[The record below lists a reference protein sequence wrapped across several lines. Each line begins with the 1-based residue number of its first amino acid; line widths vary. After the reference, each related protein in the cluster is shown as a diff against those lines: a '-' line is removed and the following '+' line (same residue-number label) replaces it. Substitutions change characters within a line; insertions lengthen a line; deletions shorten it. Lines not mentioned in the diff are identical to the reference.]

1 MKKFFIIAVIL
12 VMAANVY
19 YSLTYKG
26 DIRTPYYEF
35 KTRIG
40 TAPLKTYRDTDF
52 GYTISYPCMFQ
63 QEDKQGD
70 EYLGHAR
77 FVYSDSVNII
87 LESYVTPNYSP
98 NLQACADSLAE
109 NLHCDRTMISKKK
122 AGKSSSK
129 ASSSTQSPQ
138 QDSAFLLSGPVYE
151 NDVRV
156 DGYSHYDKFI
166 KSGKM
171 LFVYSLTYP
180 DSYKP
185 AMPRLFHLIEDWKV
199 LGAF

>member
-12 VMAANVY
+12 VIAANVY

-77 FVYSDSVNII
+77 FVYSDSANII
-87 LESYVTPNYSP
+87 LESYVTPNYSS

-109 NLHCDRTMISKKK
+109 KLLSDRIMISKQK

-129 ASSSTQSPQ
+129 
-138 QDSAFLLSGPVYE
+138 QDSAFLLAGPVYE
-151 NDVRV
+151 NGVRI

-199 LGAF
+199 LGAY

>member
-12 VMAANVY
+12 VIAANVY

-70 EYLGHAR
+70 EYSGHAR
-77 FVYSDSVNII
+77 FVYSDSTNII

-109 NLHCDRTMISKKK
+109 KLHSDRIMISNKKT
-122 AGKSSSK
+122 GKSSSK
-129 ASSSTQSPQ
+129 
-138 QDSAFLLSGPVYE
+138 QDSAFLLAGPVYE
-151 NDVRV
+151 NGVRI

-199 LGAF
+199 LGAY

>member
-1 MKKFFIIAVIL
+1 MKKFFIIAVLLIL
-12 VMAANVY
+12 AFNLY
-19 YSLTYKG
+19 YRITSKG
-26 DIRTPYYEF
+26 DIRTAYYEF
-35 KTRIG
+35 KNRIG

-52 GYTISYPCMFQ
+52 GYIISYPCLFQ

-77 FVYSDSVNII
+77 FVYSDSASII
-87 LESYVTPNYSP
+87 LECYVTPNYSS

-109 NLHCDRTMISKKK
+109 KLHSDKVMISNKN
-122 AGKSSSK
+122 ASKSSSK
-129 ASSSTQSPQ
+129 QAPQ
-138 QDSAFLLSGPVYE
+138 QDSAFLLTGPVYE
-151 NDVRV
+151 NGVRV

-171 LFVYSLTYP
+171 LFVYSVTYP

-185 AMPRLFHLIEDWKV
+185 AMPRLFHLIENWWV
-199 LGAF
+199 LGAY

>member
-77 FVYSDSVNII
+77 FVYSDSANII

-109 NLHCDRTMISKKK
+109 KLLSDRIMISNKK

-129 ASSSTQSPQ
+129 
-138 QDSAFLLSGPVYE
+138 QDSAFLLAGPVYE
-151 NDVRV
+151 NGVRI

-171 LFVYSLTYP
+171 LFVYYLTYP

-199 LGAF
+199 LGAY